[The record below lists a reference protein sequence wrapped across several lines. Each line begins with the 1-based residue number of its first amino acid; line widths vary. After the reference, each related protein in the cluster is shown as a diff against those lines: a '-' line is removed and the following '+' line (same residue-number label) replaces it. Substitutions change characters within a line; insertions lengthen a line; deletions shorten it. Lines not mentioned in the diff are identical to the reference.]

1 MFDTNVIYESTR
13 VESDRHL
20 IPDDLESIPP
30 GLILAAYLFRID
42 RSRLNG
48 HDLVRVM
55 KTDARL
61 AAHFQA
67 RMFEGMAELATWAPD
82 TWQGGQGQFRAVGL
96 PDPGGPDLGRCR
108 RAEPGT
114 GPPPAYRFL
123 ANHASSTGANY
134 GF

>member
-1 MFDTNVIYESTR
+1 MFDTNVIYESTP

-67 RMFEGMAELATWAPD
+67 RMFEGMAELAYCP
-82 TWQGGQGQFRAVGL
+82 
-96 PDPGGPDLGRCR
+96 PGGPQ
-108 RAEPGT
+108 AEVV
-114 GPPPAYRFL
+114 RDSVEVEF
-123 ANHASSTGANY
+123 ASTEIGAA
-134 GF
+134 